1 MLFSNANYNCLLL
14 NCGRANLLLFT
25 DLLFVEHRFAIF
37 AAMAKRTDKNEP
49 NQKWFDRLKNKYR
62 LVVLNDDT
70 FEEKVSFRLSRLNVF
85 VATGL
90 SVITLISFTI
100 VLIAFTP
107 LREYIPGYSS
117 TLLRRQAMENA
128 VTVDSLRR
136 VIANQ
141 ERFVEIINGVVSGN
155 LPEYDTAE
163 AVDASEI
170 DSIQRPPSREDTA
183 LRELVEQEDRYNL
196 FEEEI
201 SAKGGLTNLAF
212 FPPIKGV
219 VSGRFDLS
227 TDHYGVDIVA
237 AENEPIL
244 AVLEGTVL
252 LATWSSEEGY
262 VIALQ
267 HEQGLISLYKH
278 NSVLLKIQ
286 GELVQAGEAIAIIGN
301 SGHLSTG
308 PHLHFELWNNGIAVD
323 PESYIVF

>member
-1 MLFSNANYNCLLL
+1 MLFSNANYNSLLL
-14 NCGRANLLLFT
+14 NCGGANLLLFT

-117 TLLRRQAMENA
+117 TVLRRQAMENA

-141 ERFVEIINGVVSGN
+141 ERYVEIINGVVSGN
-155 LPEYDTAE
+155 LPEYDTAQV
-163 AVDASEI
+163 VDASEV

-201 SAKGGLTNLAF
+201 SAKGGLANLAF
-212 FPPIKGV
+212 FPPIKGL
-219 VSGRFDLS
+219 VSGRFDVS

-237 AENEPIL
+237 AENEPVL

-278 NSVLLKIQ
+278 NSVLLKTQ

-308 PHLHFELWNNGIAVD
+308 PHLHFELWNNGISVD

>member
-1 MLFSNANYNCLLL
+1 MLFSNANYNSLLL
-14 NCGRANLLLFT
+14 NCGGANLLLFT

-37 AAMAKRTDKNEP
+37 VAMAKRTDKNEP

-117 TLLRRQAMENA
+117 TVLRRQAMENA

-141 ERFVEIINGVVSGN
+141 ERYLEIINGVVSGN
-155 LPEYDTAE
+155 LPEYDTAQV
-163 AVDASEI
+163 VDASEV

-201 SAKGGLTNLAF
+201 SAKGGLANLAF
-212 FPPIKGV
+212 FPPIKGL
-219 VSGRFDLS
+219 VSGRFDVS

-237 AENEPIL
+237 AENEPVL

-278 NSVLLKIQ
+278 NSVLLKTQ

-308 PHLHFELWNNGIAVD
+308 PHLHFEFWNNGISVD